1 MEKSTLR
8 RADLVF
14 SYVLT
19 LISLYIIIKSIILFF
34 NPFSRDFELVT
45 GEVLKETI
53 MKWYES
59 PALLP
64 FLLGFVLLFLASRL
78 RVVAIKDGAKIDFLT
93 KEKIIGFMKN
103 REVYVASVI
112 IVILIVYVYVLIPQC
127 RAYLNFFPKFQ
138 GFPFMIATFISMAAQ
153 MLIFNKKTASSMIKS
168 IVIAFLASAAITYG
182 FGTLA
187 LIPLP

>member
-14 SYVLT
+14 SYILT
-19 LISLYIIIKSIILFF
+19 LISFYIIIRSIILFF
-34 NPFSRDFELVT
+34 NPFNRDFELVT
-45 GEVLKETI
+45 GDVLKQTI

-64 FLLGFVLLFLASRL
+64 LLLGFVLMFLASRL
-78 RVVAIKDGAKIDFLT
+78 RVVAVKDGAKIDFLT
-93 KEKIIGFMKN
+93 KEKFQGFLKN
-103 REVYVASVI
+103 REVYVATVI
-112 IVILIVYVYVLIPQC
+112 IAILVLYVYVLIPQC
-127 RAYLNFFPKFQ
+127 RAHLNFFPKFQ
-138 GFPFMIATFISMAAQ
+138 GFPFMIATFISMAIQ
-153 MLIFNKKTASSMIKS
+153 MITFNKKTTAGILKS
-168 IVIAFLASAAITYG
+168 VGIAFVAAAAITYG